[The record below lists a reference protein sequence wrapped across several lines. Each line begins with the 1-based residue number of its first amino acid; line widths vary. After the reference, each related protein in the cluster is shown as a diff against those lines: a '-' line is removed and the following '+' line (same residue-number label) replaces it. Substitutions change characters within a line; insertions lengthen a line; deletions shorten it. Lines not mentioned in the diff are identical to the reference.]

1 MVGAKIGW
9 KLVQAAFTIVVGLA
23 ASKAVSTAWKLGSGG
38 KPPKNGQG
46 GYAEVAV
53 WAAVS
58 AGGRSRREALRGA
71 PRGRVL
77 AQVHRL
83 RAARLRGGRR
93 RRQPAEEHQ
102 QERRLKDKNIE
113 NRLATLGGLGC
124 GATVG
129 PFSGV

>member
-58 AGGRSRREALRGA
+58 AGAAAAAKLFAER
-71 PRGRVL
+71 
-77 AQVHRL
+77 
-83 RAARLRGGRR
+83 RAAAYWLKSTGYAPPGYEADATARLVKGTDTGL
-93 RRQPAEEHQ
+93 AK
-102 QERRLKDKNIE
+102 KD
-113 NRLATLGGLGC
+113 
-124 GATVG
+124 
-129 PFSGV
+129 